1 MNDLKKEYEYFQ
13 HNKDELMK
21 KYKGRAIAIVGEA
34 VVGDY
39 PDKQT
44 AFRDQAKKREVGS
57 FLVQSCDPNEEP
69 WVFHSRVA

>member
-1 MNDLKKEYEYFQ
+1 MARYLKRKYVDTKPRYSINLD
-13 HNKDELMK
+13 NKF
-21 KYKGRAIAIVGEA
+21 GEA

-44 AFRDQAKKREVGS
+44 AYRDQVQQREVGT
-57 FLVQSCDPNEEP
+57 FLIQSCDPNEEP

>member
-1 MNDLKKEYEYFQ
+1 MAELEKEFKYFQ
-13 HNKDELMK
+13 NHKDRLIQEFE
-21 KYKGRAIAIVGEA
+21 GRAIVIVGEA

-44 AFRDQAKKREVGS
+44 ADRDQVQQREVGT
-57 FLVQSCDPNEEP
+57 FLIQSCDPNEEP